1 MSPVR
6 ISATL
11 VSLSLL
17 AACAV
22 PQQSVPARDVHALET
37 AERIC
42 NIGSLTQEYNRLRN
56 EARTVVTPSHWTS
69 NWLLAP
75 WPGTYV
81 DRHSSQSSSR
91 SEDVNTR
98 PPFGP
103 STPTIDLVRTFEVD
117 LDASYRASTS
127 SCQAYAACMYQNR
140 YNEGY
145 CQRSA
150 ADWQIAQE
158 RFQSLS
164 YRLADV
170 RVRMAEIC
178 PDCPPLIVLPFRPR
192 GAYGHRYHDPYYP
205 PDRRRHDCQ
214 DYIGGV
220 FSTSACPRRW

>member
-1 MSPVR
+1 MSLVR
-6 ISATL
+6 ISASL
-11 VSLSLL
+11 VSFSLL
-17 AACAV
+17 AACAA
-22 PQQSVPARDVHALET
+22 PQQSVPARDIHALET

-69 NWLLAP
+69 NWILAP
-75 WPGTYV
+75 WPGSYV
-81 DRHSSQSSSR
+81 DSHSSQSSSR
-91 SEDVNTR
+91 TEDVNVR

-158 RFQSLS
+158 RFQNLS

-170 RVRMAEIC
+170 RVQMAQIC
-178 PDCPPLIVLPFRPR
+178 PDCPPAIIIPGHRR
-192 GAYGHRYHDPYYP
+192 YGHDYGYRSRHHAPY
-205 PDRRRHDCQ
+205 RRARDCE

-220 FSTSACPRRW
+220 FTTSSCRRY

>member
-1 MSPVR
+1 MSLAR
-6 ISATL
+6 ISAIAAT
-11 VSLSLL
+11 VSIL
-17 AACAV
+17 AGCAA
-22 PQQSVPARDVHALET
+22 PQSVPARDIHALET

-42 NIGSLTQEYNRLRN
+42 NVGSLTQEYNRMRS
-56 EARTVVTPSHWTS
+56 EARSLTTPSHWSS

-75 WPGTYV
+75 WPGHYI
-81 DRHSSQSSSR
+81 DRHSTTSTSQST
-91 SEDVNTR
+91 ETGTR

-117 LDASYRASTS
+117 LDASYRASTA
-127 SCQAYAACMYQNR
+127 SCQAHAACMYQNR

-145 CQRSA
+145 CQRSG

-178 PDCPPLIVLPFRPR
+178 PDCPPLIVVPHHR
-192 GAYGHRYHDPYYP
+192 GQYGYGHSRYGRHYP
-205 PDRRRHDCQ
+205 PYRRHRDCE

-220 FSTSACPRRW
+220 FTTSSCRY

>member
-1 MSPVR
+1 MSLVR

-11 VSLSLL
+11 ASVSIL
-17 AACAV
+17 ASCAV

-75 WPGTYV
+75 WPGTYL
-81 DRHSSQSSSR
+81 DSHSSQTSGR
-91 SEDVNTR
+91 SENVNVR

-103 STPTIDLVRTFEVD
+103 STPTIDLVRTFEID

-127 SCQAYAACMYQNR
+127 SCQAHAACMYQNR

-150 ADWQIAQE
+150 ADWQVAQD

-170 RVRMAEIC
+170 RVQMAQIC
-178 PDCPPLIVLPFRPR
+178 PDCPPDFIVP
-192 GAYGHRYHDPYYP
+192 GHHRFGQGHGYRSRHYP
-205 PDRRRHDCQ
+205 PYRRSHDCE
-214 DYIGGV
+214 DYVGGV
-220 FSTSACPRRW
+220 FSTRSCPR